1 MILGLLVACANSGG
15 GDNGGSGADPVQTTQ
30 QNAVY
35 VGERTEINPTLDL
48 EVTTKLTATFKNDG
62 TFSVSQKM
70 KMGEQESDFGVVM
83 KGTYTG
89 NAAVDGTVT
98 ITITHMMNDDGE
110 LAAYTDSD
118 ATQTVTI
125 SNGKCTF
132 DETEFVRQ

>member
-1 MILGLLVACANSGG
+1 M
-15 GDNGGSGADPVQTTQ
+15 
-30 QNAVY
+30 
-35 VGERTEINPTLDL
+35 E
-48 EVTTKLTATFKNDG
+48 EV
-62 TFSVSQKM
+62 
-70 KMGEQESDFGVVM
+70 EQEIDFGVVM

-110 LAAYTDSD
+110 LAVYTDSD